1 MKTMKIKGIALIV
14 GLTFVFS
21 SEATIASKGASIN
34 GQKSVKSNLNL
45 TVESEVDIYG
55 VQFDVK
61 YNPAELTLTEDAI
74 ISKVAG
80 VNIYSRVKDDGSAR
94 VLMFGMNG
102 EKILDINQTRIGDLI
117 DINFKP
123 ADKFTGNSLVELTDV
138 TLAGQAGEEV
148 SVSTSTYEVSFVT
161 PQKTSLSDNYPNPF
175 NPSTTIDYQLA
186 EPGKVSII
194 VYDLKGAE
202 VNSLVN
208 QYQDATYHSVVW
220 NGLNDKGQAVA
231 SGRYIL
237 KMNAPG
243 YSETITMTL
252 LK

>member
-1 MKTMKIKGIALIV
+1 MKTKIITLII
-14 GLTFVFS
+14 GLNFIFS
-21 SEATIASKGASIN
+21 SEATIASKDASIK
-34 GQKSVKSNLNL
+34 GKGSFKSNLNL

-55 VQFDVK
+55 VQFDVE

-74 ISKVAG
+74 VSKIG
-80 VNIYSRVKDDGSAR
+80 GINIYSRIKEDGIAR
-94 VLMFGMNG
+94 VLMFGMSG
-102 EKILDINQTRIGDLI
+102 EKILDVNKTPIGDLI
-117 DINFKP
+117 DINFTP
-123 ADKFTGNSLVELTDV
+123 SNKFTGSSFVKLIDV

-161 PQKTSLSDNYPNPF
+161 PQKTSLFENYPNPF

-194 VYDLKGAE
+194 VYDLKGSE
-202 VNSLVN
+202 VNTLVN
-208 QYQDATYHSVVW
+208 EYQDATYHSVTW
-220 NGLNDKGQAVA
+220 NGLNDNGQAVA

>member
-1 MKTMKIKGIALIV
+1 MKIMKTKGIALIV

-55 VQFDVK
+55 VQFDIK

-74 ISKVAG
+74 VSKVAG
-80 VNIYSRVKDDGSAR
+80 VNFYSRVKDDGFAR

-102 EKILDINQTRIGDLI
+102 EKILDVNQTRIGDLI
-117 DINFKP
+117 DVNFTP
-123 ADKFTGNSLVELTDV
+123 ANKFSGSSLVELKDV

-148 SVSTSTYEVSFVT
+148 SVSTASYEVSFVT
-161 PQKTSLSDNYPNPF
+161 PQKTSLSENYPNPF
-175 NPSTTIDYQLA
+175 NPSTTIDYQIA

-202 VNSLVN
+202 VNILVN
-208 QYQDATYHSVVW
+208 QYQDAAYHSVVW
-220 NGLNDKGQAVA
+220 NGLNDNGLAVA